1 MRNQKR
7 LERPRAIWPT
17 RLAASVLAAAAV
29 AGAAGIAAGQANAS
43 PYRHAHRDMHRFYV
57 PKFKHPKLRHGL
69 LSIEGT
75 NVADKIALRLKAGDP
90 GTLQVD
96 VGDNG
101 SADFEFARARVTAIS
116 VDAGAGDDLV
126 RIDDSN
132 GTFTDT
138 IPTTIDGGPGND
150 SLIGG
155 SGAETL
161 VGGDGNDTITGGKGN
176 DLAFMGAGD
185 DTFVWNPGD
194 GSDTV
199 EGQDGSDTM
208 LFNGANVAE
217 HVDLSANGNRLR
229 FFRDVANITM
239 DTAGVEQVNFNALGG
254 ADLVTV
260 HNLTGTD
267 VNRVN
272 IDESNPA
279 GSGTGD
285 GQPDQVTVEGTN
297 GNDKIDVSS
306 NTDSVTASGLSTQV
320 TVQHP
325 ETTDELALNGLGG
338 NDQISVNGSNADDK
352 IDVSG
357 DATGVAISGLPAH
370 LAIQKPEAG
379 DQLTVNGLA
388 GNDSISAAGLA
399 AQTIGL
405 TLDGGPGDD
414 TLVGSQGI
422 ETLIGGDGNDT
433 ITGGKGNDLAFM
445 GAGDDTF
452 VWNPGDG
459 SDTVEGQDGSDTM
472 LFNGANVAEHVDLS
486 ANGNR
491 LRFFR
496 DVANI
501 TMDTAGVEQVN
512 FNALGGADLVTVH
525 NLAGTDVNRVNID
538 ESNPAGSGTGD
549 GQPDQVIVE
558 GTAGDDTIT
567 AVGSNGAARVG
578 GLSAAVTIT
587 GAEPANDT
595 LTINALDGNDHVD
608 ASKLAASAGK
618 LTIDGGNGN
627 DVLIGGEGDDV
638 LTGSAGDD
646 LLIGGP
652 GQDTLDGGTGNN
664 TLIQ

>member
-1 MRNQKR
+1 MQKR
-7 LERPRAIWPT
+7 LERPRTART
-17 RLAASVLAAAAV
+17 VRLAVFAAAAAAL
-29 AGAAGIAAGQANAS
+29 AGAAGIITGQANAS
-43 PYRHAHRDMHRFYV
+43 PYRHAHTDMHRFYV

-75 NVADKIALRLKAGDP
+75 TAADKITLRLKAGDP

-101 SADFEFARARVTAIS
+101 TADFQFARADVTAIS
-116 VDAGAGDDLV
+116 VDAGAGDDLL

-132 GTFTDT
+132 GSFTDT
-138 IPTTIDGGPGND
+138 IPTTINGGDGND
-150 SLIGG
+150 TLIGG

-161 VGGDGNDTITGGKGN
+161 IGGDGNDTISGGKGN
-176 DLAFMGAGD
+176 DLALMGAGD

-239 DTAGVEQVNFNALGG
+239 DTAGVEQVDFNALGG

-260 HNLTGTD
+260 HDLSGTD
-267 VNRVN
+267 VKRVN
-272 IDESNPA
+272 VDESNPA
-279 GSGTGD
+279 GSGSGD
-285 GQPDQVTVEGTN
+285 GQADQVIVEGTN
-297 GNDKIDVSS
+297 GADKIDVSS
-306 NTDSVTASGLSTQV
+306 DANSVTASGLSAQV

-325 ETTDELALNGLGG
+325 ETSDELAVNGLGG
-338 NDQISVNGSNADDK
+338 NDQISVNGSTADDK

-357 DATGVAISGLPAH
+357 DASGVAISGLPAH
-370 LAIQKPEAG
+370 VAIPKPEAG

-405 TLDGGPGDD
+405 TLDGGAGDD
-414 TLVGSQGI
+414 TLVGSQGV

-433 ITGGKGNDLAFM
+433 ISGGKGNDLALM

-459 SDTVEGQDGSDTM
+459 SDTVEGQDGNDTM
-472 LFNGANVAEHVDLS
+472 LFNGANAAEHVDLS

-501 TMDTAGVEQVN
+501 TMDTAGVENVD

-525 NLAGTDVNRVNID
+525 NLTGTDVKRVNID
-538 ESNPAGSGTGD
+538 ESNPAGSGSGD

-558 GTAGDDTIT
+558 GTNGDDAIT
-567 AVGSNGAARVG
+567 AVGSNGATRVG
-578 GLSAAVTIT
+578 GLAAAVTIT

-638 LTGSAGDD
+638 LSGGAGDD